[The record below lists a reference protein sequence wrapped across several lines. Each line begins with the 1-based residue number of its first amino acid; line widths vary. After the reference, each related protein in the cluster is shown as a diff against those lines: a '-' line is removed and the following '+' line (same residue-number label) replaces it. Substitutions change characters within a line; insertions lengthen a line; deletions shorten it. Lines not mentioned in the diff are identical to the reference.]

1 MVEAVLPVTGARSG
15 HGVKE
20 KKSIRWMPWRFEA
33 RKDVVNCEKPWGV
46 VNRLRARDVRM
57 GEPACRHGQACMSE
71 ASRAWRRTR
80 GTEPSQYPEEEKS
93 REIPG
98 VAASERGRAQTVT
111 MEKLVGVVV
120 GGLWG
125 TSGGCYDSHGP
136 ALQLRGS
143 VLERRTREGESPVG
157 EGGSGGCEVF
167 PSTTGHEE
175 PCGKLGGPPSKAK
188 YSKAT
193 DSEPV
198 P

>member
-1 MVEAVLPVTGARSG
+1 
-15 HGVKE
+15 
-20 KKSIRWMPWRFEA
+20 
-33 RKDVVNCEKPWGV
+33 
-46 VNRLRARDVRM
+46 
-57 GEPACRHGQACMSE
+57 MSE

-93 REIPG
+93 SEIPG
-98 VAASERGRAQTVT
+98 VAASERGRAQTDT
-111 MEKLVGVVV
+111 MEKLVSVVV
-120 GGLWG
+120 WGLRG
-125 TSGGCYDSHGP
+125 TSGGCHDSHGP
-136 ALQLRGS
+136 ALRGRGS

-157 EGGSGGCEVF
+157 EGRSVGCEVF

-175 PCGKLGGPPSKAK
+175 PCGKPGGPPSKAK